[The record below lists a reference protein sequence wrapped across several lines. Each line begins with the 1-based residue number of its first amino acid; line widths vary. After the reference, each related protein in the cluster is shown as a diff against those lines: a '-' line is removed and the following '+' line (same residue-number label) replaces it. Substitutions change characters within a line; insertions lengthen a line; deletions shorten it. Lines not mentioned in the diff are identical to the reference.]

1 MLTEI
6 RVRNPRRIVDAQLN
20 LPLQGP
26 SKFPIVFVDGL
37 TPVAAEFTSSPYAN
51 LPGEYLQSS
60 RVGVRNIVLTLEL
73 KPDWSAG
80 EDPEDLRKILSGFF
94 TPGHTVEF
102 ELVTD
107 KATRHIS
114 GVVETFEAPMFV
126 REPQVQISIL
136 CHDPYFYES
145 SGSGETTVV
154 NTVGDGSM
162 MEFWN
167 TGDVDAGVRIGIT
180 PDYYRYSIAVHVGPV
195 YLGMNTHPTFEVD
208 TPVAQTQELVIDGR
222 PFHKDV
228 RNATTGRQYLG
239 NIVGGSV
246 WPVFQPVNM
255 AVIVTGES
263 TNSNPTYTV
272 SVTYSR
278 RYASL

>member
-6 RVRNPRRIVDAQLN
+6 RVRNPRRIVDNQLN
-20 LPLQGP
+20 LPLRGP
-26 SKFPIVFVDGL
+26 SKFPIIFVDGL

-73 KPDWSAG
+73 KPDWRTG
-80 EDPEDLRKILSGFF
+80 EDPEDLRKILRGFF
-94 TPGHTVEF
+94 TPGHSVEF

-107 KATRHIS
+107 KVTRHIS

-126 REPQVQISIL
+126 REPQVQISVL

-145 SGSGETTVV
+145 PGLGETTFVTSIG
-154 NTVGDGSM
+154 NGFPIAFS
-162 MEFWN
+162 N
-167 TGDVDAGVRIGIT
+167 TGDVDAGVRIGIA
-180 PDYYRYSIAVHVGPV
+180 PNYQMESIAVHVGPS
-195 YLGMNTHPTFEVD
+195 YPGMGVHPTFEVD
-208 TPVAQTQELVIDGR
+208 TPVAPFQELVIDGR
-222 PFHKDV
+222 PFRKDV
-228 RNATTGRQYLG
+228 RNATTGMQHLS
-239 NIVGGSV
+239 NIVAGSV
-246 WPVFQPVNM
+246 WPVFEPVNM
-255 AVIVTGES
+255 AVIVTGDS
-263 TNSNPTYTV
+263 ASANPTYTV

>member
-6 RVRNPRRIVDAQLN
+6 RVRNPRRIVDTQLD

-26 SKFPIVFVDGL
+26 SKFPIIFVDGL

-73 KPDWSAG
+73 KPDWSTG
-80 EDPEDLRKILSGFF
+80 EDPEDLRKILRGFF
-94 TPGHTVEF
+94 TPGHPVEL

-107 KATRHIS
+107 KVTRHIS
-114 GVVETFEAPMFV
+114 GVVESLEAPMFV
-126 REPQVQISIL
+126 REPQVQISVL

-145 SGSGETTVV
+145 PGSGETTFTTTA
-154 NTVGDGSM
+154 NNGFSI
-162 MEFWN
+162 EFSD
-167 TGDVDAGVRIGIT
+167 TGDVDTGVRIGIT
-180 PDYYRYSIAVHVGPV
+180 PDYDINSIALHVGPA
-195 YLGMNTHPTFEVD
+195 YEGMSVHRTFEV
-208 TPVAQTQELVIDGR
+208 VAHVAAFQELVIDGR
-222 PFHKDV
+222 AFRKDV
-228 RNATTGRQYLG
+228 RNMSTGMQHLSS
-239 NIVGGSV
+239 IVAGSV
-246 WPVFQPVNM
+246 WPVFQPVPM
-255 AVIVTGES
+255 AVVVTGDSAS
-263 TNSNPTYTV
+263 TTTMYEV

>member
-6 RVRNPRRIVDAQLN
+6 RVRNPRRIVDTQLN

-26 SKFPIVFVDGL
+26 SKFPIIFVDGL

-73 KPDWSAG
+73 KPDWFSG
-80 EDPEDLRKILSGFF
+80 EDPEDLRTILRGFF

-102 ELVTD
+102 EIITD
-107 KATRHIS
+107 RATRHIS

-126 REPQVQISIL
+126 REPQVQISVL

-145 SGSGETTVV
+145 PGLGETTVV
-154 NTVGDGSM
+154 NSVGDGSM

-167 TGDVDAGVRIGIT
+167 TGDVDAGVRIGIA
-180 PDYYRYSIAVHVGPV
+180 PNFYMHSIAIHVGPV
-195 YLGMNTHPTFEVD
+195 YAGMSFHPTFEVD
-208 TPVAQTQELVIDGR
+208 TPVTQTQELVIDGR

-228 RNATTGRQYLG
+228 RNATTGKQHLS

-263 TNSNPTYTV
+263 TSSSPTYTV

>member
-26 SKFPIVFVDGL
+26 SKFPIIFVDGL
-37 TPVAAEFTSSPYAN
+37 TPVAAEFASSPYAN

-94 TPGHTVEF
+94 TPGHSVEF

-107 KATRHIS
+107 RATRHIS

-126 REPQVQISIL
+126 REPQVQISVL

-145 SGSGETTVV
+145 PGLGETTVV
-154 NTVGDGSM
+154 NTVDDGSM
-162 MEFWN
+162 MEFLN

-180 PDYYRYSIAVHVGPV
+180 PNYPVSSIAVHVGPA
-195 YLGMNTHPTFEVD
+195 YEGMGVHPTFEVK
-208 TPVAQTQELVIDGR
+208 TPVPPLQELVIDGR

-228 RNATTGRQYLG
+228 RNMTTGNQHLSS
-239 NIVGGSV
+239 IVAGSV
-246 WPVFQPVNM
+246 WPVFEPVNM
-255 AVIVTGES
+255 AVIVTGA
-263 TNSNPTYTV
+263 NDDLDPTYTV

>member
-6 RVRNPRRIVDAQLN
+6 RVRNPRRTVDAQLN
-20 LPLQGP
+20 LPLRGP

-73 KPDWSAG
+73 KPDWSVG
-80 EDPEDLRKILSGFF
+80 EDPEDLRKILRGFF
-94 TPGHTVEF
+94 TPGRPVEF

-107 KATRHIS
+107 KVTRHIS

-126 REPQVQISIL
+126 REPQVQISVL

-145 SGSGETTVV
+145 PAETTSFVSI
-154 NTVGDGSM
+154 GDGHSVN
-162 MEFWN
+162 FSN
-167 TGDVDAGVRIGIT
+167 PGDVDAGVRIGIT
-180 PDYYRYSIAVHVGPV
+180 PNYQMESIAVHVGSS
-195 YLGMNTHPTFEVD
+195 HFEVD
-208 TPVAQTQELVIDGR
+208 TPVAPLQELVIDGR
-222 PFHKDV
+222 PLRKDV
-228 RNATTGRQYLG
+228 RNMATGTQHLSS
-239 NIVGGSV
+239 IVAGSV
-246 WPVFQPVNM
+246 WPVFEPGPTIVT
-255 AVIVTGES
+255 VTGES
-263 TNSNPTYTV
+263 TYSNPTYTV

>member
-6 RVRNPRRIVDAQLN
+6 RVRNPRRIVDTQLN

-26 SKFPIVFVDGL
+26 SKFPIIFVDGL

-80 EDPEDLRKILSGFF
+80 EDPEGLRKILSGFF
-94 TPGHTVEF
+94 TPGHSVEF

-107 KATRHIS
+107 KVTRHIS

-126 REPQVQISIL
+126 REPQVQISVL

-145 SGSGETTVV
+145 PGLGETTSV
-154 NTVGDGSM
+154 TSIGDGYS
-162 MEFWN
+162 MEFSN
-167 TGDVDAGVRIGIT
+167 TGDVAAGVRIGIT
-180 PDYYRYSIAVHVGPV
+180 PNYLMQSISVHVGPS
-195 YLGMNTHPTFEVD
+195 YEGMGVHPTFEVI
-208 TPVAQTQELVIDGR
+208 TSVPPAQELVIDGR
-222 PFHKDV
+222 PFQKDV
-228 RNATTGRQYLG
+228 RNMATGMQHLSS
-239 NIVGGSV
+239 IVAGSV
-246 WPVFQPVNM
+246 WPVFEPGPM
-255 AVIVTGES
+255 SVIVTGES
-263 TNSNPTYTV
+263 ASSNLTYTV

-278 RYASL
+278 RYATL